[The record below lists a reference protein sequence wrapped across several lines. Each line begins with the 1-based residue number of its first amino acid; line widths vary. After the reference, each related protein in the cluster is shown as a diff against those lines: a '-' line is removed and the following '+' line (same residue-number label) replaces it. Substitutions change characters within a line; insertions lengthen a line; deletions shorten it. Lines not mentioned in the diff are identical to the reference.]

1 MTREEALDRRSKV
14 FQNYLSQNPEIAKKF
29 VSASLEDRY
38 KFTGEFYE
46 KLEEKHPE
54 YGKYKVGEKE
64 STSYYQMYPGG
75 TGEPTV
81 TKEDVYAPLYDPLT
95 ERMYS
100 TLDPE
105 DMEGDSLLLLGHLHN
120 ERRSPKA
127 KDIML
132 RAREIH
138 GDYGNALYKTPI
150 GKGFIK
156 PLSDLTVAAKDKM
169 GMDQPDYAKRD
180 ALERLAYPDKAKWEP
195 AGELLGLL
203 GGSMAI
209 YKGLSKLGLANVV
222 KSASGGL
229 RLNPAALGATSAAE
243 FGLGAA
249 YNTPTFVL
257 DPENPSRVMSGVEAM
272 VLGTALNLGIDTI
285 RAIKGKPKAEAID
298 VIEELNPEGWTQ
310 VKEGLFSKYAD
321 ATPQGKAIAE
331 QMQAG
336 GYTPTTGGQEAKS
349 AMQGENLSQSYRSM
363 EQEAARR
370 AEDFKAAQLED
381 TVGSVEDLQA
391 AMQSNQIKPQDS
403 TPVNRADKGVATTP
417 EFKAKVEMEDRMRYL
432 QEQKQKIK
440 GRRGESLKENQRID
454 TEMREIRSQQVLNE
468 AKHLTREER
477 LAEEAFPGS
486 VLGITPYA
494 FKNEQ
499 ELYRWMTR
507 EIGLRTAVG
516 TGTAFASPV
525 GEEHGPALAFLAG
538 FALSPSARRVKY
550 GKGVTDRVLPSL
562 RFADGGIKPLDQQVK
577 EISPLVWNNVQGTIM
592 RTMEGTTEK
601 IAKGNPFFDQLDEM
615 FKNKAI
621 TQDDLNDLTVA
632 IYDQKG
638 NTRNAWFQNFDPT
651 GELAKKYKDIE
662 KVLDDM
668 VDDRV
673 SKLGHLHTYFPR
685 RMKDYK
691 LFQKI
696 RGYEQTNIFNKAI
709 DEWEKAAGVKATDPE
724 KMEIILNELNKMN
737 PASKHRKI
745 FDLTVDDLPAY
756 ENLRNSYAGYIGD
769 TVYRTEM
776 NRFLGKHA
784 DDITPSEY
792 GRLLGDSVGKPIA
805 KMIDE
810 LEATGQLLKA
820 EDATK
825 LKDLLTDWARL
836 GRRGGGDFLGAARNF
851 LYSMMIGNPIST
863 LSQIPDVAIMATK
876 DPAAVKTALG
886 QAVGNRKLKVGFDW
900 LDPDAVASDIMT
912 TGSGIRKTG
921 KELWKDKSNLKK
933 WNRFSEAVLSKS
945 LKWSGFKKLDM
956 AMKGLAM
963 DTHFERLQKWANAK
977 PGSDLAKKMER
988 QLKPAWG
995 DDYGNLVA
1003 DLKAGNLTDRVKL
1016 ALFNEVTGIHP
1027 VDAAH
1032 MPPAYVRNPK
1042 YRLAYTLKS
1051 FMLRHI
1057 NFMRTELIGDIRKA
1071 KTATE
1076 YKDAWKTY
1084 ATYVTLFGGTTMAA
1098 STFKD
1103 FALGRDITLS
1113 DNMVDSMVQTLTGI
1127 NRFQMYQARN
1137 IFSDNSYKAQ
1147 TAFYNF
1153 LGSTLIPAKPAMDI
1167 WADMNKF
1174 SKEGPEGV
1182 GYGLYS
1188 ESLRNV
1194 PVVGKPLYW
1203 RLGEGSEKE
1212 AKKKA
1217 KKTHQLLPSNPN
1229 TTIEIVY

>member
-14 FQNYLSQNPEIAKKF
+14 LQNYLSQNPDVAEKF
-29 VSASLEDRY
+29 VSSSMEDRY
-38 KFTGEFYE
+38 EFAGKFYDELT
-46 KLEEKHPE
+46 KKHPE
-54 YGKYKVGEKE
+54 YGRFKVGEKKH
-64 STSYYQMYPGG
+64 TSHSQMWVGG
-75 TGEPTV
+75 TGQPV
-81 TKEDVYAPLYDPLT
+81 TTKKDVYAPLYDPMI
-95 ERMYS
+95 EKMYD

-105 DMEGDSLLLLGHLHN
+105 DMKGDSLLMLGHLHN
-120 ERRSPKA
+120 ERKSPKS

-156 PLSDLTVAAKDKM
+156 PISDLTVAAKDAM

-203 GGSMAI
+203 GGSLAI
-209 YKGLSKLGLANVV
+209 YRGLSKVGLSNVV
-222 KSASGGL
+222 KSTSGGL
-229 RLNPAALGATSAAE
+229 KLNPAALGATGVAE

-257 DPENPSRVMSGVEAM
+257 DPENPNRVMSGIEAM

-285 RAIKGKPKAEAID
+285 RAIKGKPKAEAMD
-298 VIEELNPEGWTQ
+298 VLEDLNPEGWTQ

-321 ATPQGKAIAE
+321 ASPQGKAIAE

-336 GYTPTTGGQEAKS
+336 GYTPTTGGQEVKS
-349 AMQGENLSQSYRSM
+349 ALQGENLAQSYRAM
-363 EQEAARR
+363 EEEAARR
-370 AEDFKAAQLED
+370 AEDFKAAQLEE
-381 TVGSVEDLQA
+381 TVGPVEDLQA
-391 AMQSNQIKPQDS
+391 AMQSNQIKPQES
-403 TPVNRADKGVATTP
+403 IPVNRADEGVATTP
-417 EFKAKVEMEDRMRYL
+417 EFKAKVELEDRMRYL
-432 QEQKQKIK
+432 QEQKREIQ
-440 GRRGESLKENQRID
+440 GRRGKSLKENKRID
-454 TEMREIRSQQVLNE
+454 TEMREVRNQQVLNE

-494 FKNEQ
+494 FKSDLD
-499 ELYRWMTR
+499 LYKYMTK
-507 EIGLRTAVG
+507 EVGLRTAMGVG
-516 TGTAFASPV
+516 AAGSEY
-525 GEEHGPALAFLAG
+525 GDEYGQGLAFLAG
-538 FALSPSARRVKY
+538 FAGAPLSKRFVDK
-550 GKGVTDRVLPSL
+550 VTLPSL
-562 RFADGGIKPLDQQVK
+562 RFSDSWFKPLDEQVK
-577 EISPLVWNNVQGTIM
+577 EISPLVWNSVQKTIM
-592 RTMEGTTEK
+592 RTMEGTTDK

-615 FKNKAI
+615 FKNKVI

-632 IYDQKG
+632 IYDQKY
-638 NTRNAWFQNFDPT
+638 NTRQQWFNKFSPN
-651 GELAKKYKDIE
+651 GELANKYKAIE
-662 KVLDDM
+662 GVLDDM
-668 VDDRV
+668 VDDPA
-673 SKLGHLHTYFPR
+673 SKLGHLHTFFPR
-685 RMKDYK
+685 RMRDYK

-709 DEWEKAAGVKATDPE
+709 KEWERAAKVKATDPE
-724 KMEIILNELNKMN
+724 KMEIILNELKKME
-737 PASKHRKI
+737 PASPHRKI

-776 NRFLGKHA
+776 NRFLGKHRS
-784 DDITPSEY
+784 DVTPSEY
-792 GRLLGDSVGKPIA
+792 GRLLGDSVGEPIA

-810 LEATGQLLKA
+810 LEDAGQLLKA

-825 LKDLLTDWARL
+825 LKTLLTDWAKF
-836 GRRGGGDFLGAARNF
+836 GRRGGGDVLGSIRNF

-863 LSQIPDVAIMATK
+863 LSQIPDTAIMATK
-876 DPAAVKTALG
+876 DPAALKTALG
-886 QAVGNRKLKVGFDW
+886 EATKNRKLKVGFDW
-900 LDPDAVASDIMT
+900 LNPDAVASDIMT
-912 TGSGIRKTG
+912 TGSGIRQTG
-921 KELWKDKSNLKK
+921 KELWKDKANPKK
-933 WNRFSEAVLSKS
+933 WNRFSEAVLNKS
-945 LKWSGFKKLDM
+945 LKWSGFKKLDI

-995 DDYGNLVA
+995 DDYSNLVA
-1003 DLKAGNLTDRVKL
+1003 DLKAGDANSARVKL

-1027 VDAAH
+1027 LDAAH

-1057 NFMRTELIGDIRKA
+1057 NFMRTELIGGIRKA
-1071 KTATE
+1071 KTTAE

-1084 ATYVTLFGGTTMAA
+1084 ATYITLFGGTTMAM

-1113 DNMVDSMVQTLTGI
+1113 DNAVNSLVQTLMGI
-1127 NRFQMYQARN
+1127 NRFQIYQAKN
-1137 IFSDNSYKAQ
+1137 IFDSNPYKVGQALYG
-1147 TAFYNF
+1147 FV
-1153 LGSTLIPAKPAMDI
+1153 GSTVLPVKPGIDLISDV
-1167 WADMNKF
+1167 W
-1174 SKEGPEGV
+1174 SVGTEGLESV
-1182 GYGLYS
+1182 GYGKNS

-1217 KKTHQLLPSNPN
+1217 KKTHRLLPSDPN
-1229 TTIEIVY
+1229 TTIQLVY